1 MTNKQL
7 RNSNDVKFRCRKYDR
22 PNRFS
27 RILLQTFLIMQE
39 NTLQSFYDEMYTT
52 ARDKICCGEEE
63 IDPIIDDSTSDRRLG
78 LTLVLRPPKFI
89 QESLNRFLDELQSHA
104 PQQYYYPQNDLHM
117 TVLSIIPSHDG
128 FNINHLNISDYV
140 KVIEEALQ
148 SEPLLPITIRYTG
161 ITASTS
167 CVMVQGFPE
176 EDALNVLRDRL
187 RLAFKKV
194 PHLRQ
199 SIDQRYT
206 LTTAHSTIAR
216 LRKPLGDSRNDYL
229 NALDR
234 HRSTEFGSFT
244 VEAIDLVTN
253 DWYLRSEKTVL
264 LHRFIL

>member
-1 MTNKQL
+1 MKMNEL
-7 RNSNDVKFRCRKYDR
+7 H
-22 PNRFS
+22 
-27 RILLQTFLIMQE
+27 
-39 NTLQSFYDEMYTT
+39 SFYDELYRT
-52 ARDKICCGEEE
+52 AREKICCGEEE
-63 IDPIIDDSTSDRRLG
+63 TDPMIDDSTSDRRLG
-78 LTLVLRPPKFI
+78 LTLVLRPPKSI
-89 QESLNRFLDELQSHA
+89 QESLSRFLDELQNYA

-128 FNINHLNISDYV
+128 FNIDHLNISDYV

-148 SEPLLPITIRYTG
+148 SEPLPSITIRYKG
-161 ITASTS
+161 VTASTS

-187 RLAFKKV
+187 RLAFKRV
-194 PHLRQ
+194 PHLQQ

-229 NALDR
+229 HVLDS